1 MVFELPAALS
11 LRLIR
16 PGWAYG
22 TAVLLFG
29 VFACCLSSVKTYGAL
44 LGIRLL
50 IGLAEA
56 FVQTGWVFLSLW
68 YKHDE
73 LSTRTG
79 TPPRTPSPDQND
91 TNGSI
96 KHSTTSPRPL
106 QGLSVV

>member
-11 LRLIR
+11 LRIFR

-22 TAVLLFG
+22 TAVVLFG
-29 VFACCLSSVKTYGAL
+29 VFACCLSSVKSYAPVMV
-44 LGIRLL
+44 IRLF

-73 LSTRTG
+73 LATRTG
-79 TPPRTPSPDQND
+79 KSLQIPLLWVPS
-91 TNGSI
+91 G
-96 KHSTTSPRPL
+96 
-106 QGLSVV
+106 